1 MKLFRH
7 ILTAIVLIALA
18 TPVVKAQKLNGS
30 GTLRFGWKLERCTK
44 EIGDVSRYVTTT
56 DPGDTKLAKFS
67 YAPATWDSIAFD
79 GSVLDFYK
87 EKLYQIGFYKN
98 TDIAD
103 RSTFDAIVKR
113 LTEIYGEP
121 KRIKADDPYHLL
133 WRAKDGNM
141 AVAEYNY
148 ADNKF
153 STYLMLIDN
162 AATMKK
168 AKERISH

>member
-7 ILTAIVLIALA
+7 IFVVIALA
-18 TPVVKAQKLNGS
+18 AMAFPAVGAENLNGS
-30 GTLRFGWKLERCTK
+30 GTLRFGWKLDRCTK
-44 EIGDVSRYVTTT
+44 VIGDMSRYSTTT

-67 YAPATWDSIAFD
+67 YSPATWESIAFD

-87 EKLYQIGFYKN
+87 EKLYQIGFFKT

-103 RSTFDAIVKR
+103 RSTFDAVVKR
-113 LTEIYGEP
+113 LTDTYGEP
-121 KRIKADDPYHLL
+121 KRLKADDPDRLL
-133 WRAKDGNM
+133 WRAKNGNM
-141 AVAEYNY
+141 AMVEYNY